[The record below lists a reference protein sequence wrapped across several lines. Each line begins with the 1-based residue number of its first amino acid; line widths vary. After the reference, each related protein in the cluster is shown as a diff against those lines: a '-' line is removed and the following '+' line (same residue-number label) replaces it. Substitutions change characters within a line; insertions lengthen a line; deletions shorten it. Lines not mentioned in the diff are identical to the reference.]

1 MDELQTLIERLQQQS
16 KSSMVELRYRPDNDE
31 PPWAVII
38 DWGNKYLSVVPG
50 SAQNSPVESLNA
62 AFSYLES
69 QKSGN
74 PV

>member
-1 MDELQTLIERLQQQS
+1 MDELQTLIEALQQQS

-38 DWGNKYLSVVPG
+38 DWGNKYRSVVPG
-50 SAQNSPVESLNA
+50 SAQVNPVESLKA
-62 AFSYLES
+62 AFLYLES

>member
-1 MDELQTLIERLQQQS
+1 MDELQTLIEALQQQS

-38 DWGNKYLSVVPG
+38 DWGNKYRSVVPG
-50 SAQNSPVESLNA
+50 SAQANPVESLKA
-62 AFSYLES
+62 AFLYLES

>member
-16 KSSMVELRYRPDNDE
+16 KSSMIELRYRPDNDE

-38 DWGNKYLSVVPG
+38 DWGNKYRSVVPG
-50 SAQNSPVESLNA
+50 SAQDSPDESLKA
-62 AFSYLES
+62 AFLYLER